1 MFFIYILYSKN
12 FDKYY
17 VGSTENVESR
27 LLRHNSKKVT
37 STKKY
42 VPWLVVY
49 TEQFATR
56 AEAVNRENQIKKMK
70 SRKYIEALVS
80 NNKNQ

>member
-1 MFFIYILYSKN
+1 MFYIYILYSKN
-12 FDKYY
+12 FDRYY

-27 LLRHNSKKVT
+27 LLRHNSKMVT

-42 VPWLVVY
+42 IPWLFVY
-49 TEQFATR
+49 TEQFLTR

-70 SRKYIEALVS
+70 SRKYIETLIS
-80 NNKNQ
+80 NNQNQ

>member
-27 LLRHNSKKVT
+27 LLRYNSKMVT

-42 VPWLVVY
+42 IPWLIAY
-49 TEQFATR
+49 TEGFDTR
-56 AEAVNRENQIKKMK
+56 AEAVNRENQI
-70 SRKYIEALVS
+70 
-80 NNKNQ
+80 